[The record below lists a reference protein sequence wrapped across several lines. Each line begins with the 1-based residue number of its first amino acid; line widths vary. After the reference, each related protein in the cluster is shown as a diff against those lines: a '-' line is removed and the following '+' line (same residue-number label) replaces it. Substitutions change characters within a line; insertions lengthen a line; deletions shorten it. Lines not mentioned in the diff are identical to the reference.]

1 MKIERIVVSAM
12 VHSTEDREKVAE
24 AMATLFPFEFEI
36 VSIPAKGHFGNPIE
50 YLEVE
55 IAKKKQIKEFWN
67 HFMEL
72 LGEQKMFVLN
82 TLENRIDDEG
92 FFYIRVDK
100 QKAYLGEVE
109 LTEGGDAIVVKAKL
123 VTYPRRKEKLVEF
136 ARELVEKGYK

>member
-1 MKIERIVVSAM
+1 MKVERIVVSAM
-12 VHSTEDREKVAE
+12 VHSTENREKVAE

-36 VSIPAKGHFGNPIE
+36 VSFPAKGHFGNPIE

-55 IAKKKQIKEFWN
+55 ITKRKQIKDFWN
-67 HFMEL
+67 YFMEL
-72 LGEQKMFVLN
+72 LGEQKIFVLN
-82 TLENRIDDEG
+82 TIENRIDDEG